1 MRHHNNHF
9 TALYGLAAAS
19 DVEGERKREGG
30 SCGWTVTNP
39 RLALSVCHRV
49 RTHSVAAHTSMH
61 SISLYLGL
69 TLVKSHFCDYL
80 SVVTAH
86 SLKILRSS
94 GSQFDSE
101 SRRNVRKK
109 YKVLTLETKIAFGR
123 YGYQRGG
130 VEAHAAGRW
139 PIPCSTT
146 QHIGGSPTT
155 PPRFALSVRYRLR
168 AQCQIYRKARSIQ
181 IKSNANGKA
190 RSIQIDRKAWS
201 LYRSTTKLSL

>member
-1 MRHHNNHF
+1 MLPNSVESPQQSLYC
-9 TALYGLAAAS
+9 ALWPGGS
-19 DVEGERKREGG
+19 KRCRWRERGEGG
-30 SCGWTVTNP
+30 SCGWTVTNPVHYIQCSTLMDPP

-86 SLKILRSS
+86 SLKICRSS

-109 YKVLTLETKIAFGR
+109 YSPHPRDQDSFWKIWIPKRG
-123 YGYQRGG
+123 GGGGG
-130 VEAHAAGRW
+130 VEAHAAGR
-139 PIPCSTT
+139 
-146 QHIGGSPTT
+146 
-155 PPRFALSVRYRLR
+155 
-168 AQCQIYRKARSIQ
+168 
-181 IKSNANGKA
+181 
-190 RSIQIDRKAWS
+190 
-201 LYRSTTKLSL
+201 

>member
-1 MRHHNNHF
+1 MFCFQILLSHHNNHF

-19 DVEGERKREGG
+19 DVDGERGG
-30 SCGWTVTNP
+30 RGGGGGLIRLDIDQSRTLQCSTLMDPP

-49 RTHSVAAHTSMH
+49 RTHSVAAHTPMH

-86 SLKILRSS
+86 SLKICRSS

-101 SRRNVRKK
+101 SKRNVRKK

-130 VEAHAAGRW
+130 
-139 PIPCSTT
+139 
-146 QHIGGSPTT
+146 GGK
-155 PPRFALSVRYRLR
+155 LMRLGGDQSR
-168 AQCQIYRKARSIQ
+168 TVQ
-181 IKSNANGKA
+181 
-190 RSIQIDRKAWS
+190 
-201 LYRSTTKLSL
+201 RSTLVDLPPLLPALPYRPLQIARTVSDLPQS

>member
-1 MRHHNNHF
+1 MLPNSVESPQQSLYC
-9 TALYGLAAAS
+9 ALWP
-19 DVEGERKREGG
+19 GG
-30 SCGWTVTNP
+30 SKRCRGRREKGRGGGGLMWLDSDQSRTLQCSTLMDPP

-86 SLKILRSS
+86 SLKIRRSS

-130 VEAHAAGRW
+130 GG
-139 PIPCSTT
+139 
-146 QHIGGSPTT
+146 GGSSCGWAVTNPVQYNAAHWWISHHSS
-155 PPRFALSVRYRLR
+155 PLCLIGPL
-168 AQCQIYRKARSIQ
+168 QIARTVSDLPQ
-181 IKSNANGKA
+181 S
-190 RSIQIDRKAWS
+190 
-201 LYRSTTKLSL
+201 

>member
-1 MRHHNNHF
+1 MW
-9 TALYGLAAAS
+9 LDS
-19 DVEGERKREGG
+19 DQSRTLQC
-30 SCGWTVTNP
+30 STLMDPP

-86 SLKILRSS
+86 SLKIRRSS

-130 VEAHAAGRW
+130 GGGGWKLMRLGGDQSRAVQRSTLVDLPPLLPALPYRSVTDCAH
-139 PIPCSTT
+139 
-146 QHIGGSPTT
+146 
-155 PPRFALSVRYRLR
+155 SVRSTAKLGLYR
-168 AQCQIYRKARSIQ
+168 
-181 IKSNANGKA
+181 SNLTQTAKLG
-190 RSIQIDRKAWS
+190 
-201 LYRSTTKLSL
+201 LYRSTAKLGLYTDLPQS